1 MSDADL
7 VQHIQAFVARAAT
20 GPSAVRG
27 RGNKGVG
34 KAAREFLGVMPL
46 GPFGTR
52 KAKDFIKELDR
63 ETEGLRKSFPR
74 PARHWGLARKLI
86 NVFLRDAFYTVY
98 LRDAYALDRA
108 ESLLEIPLDSI
119 TAERLHR
126 EDAQEELPEW
136 RGVRNVDAAMN
147 EAFQAAAA
155 DVAAAYGTAR
165 VHLDAVWYGARG
177 SVDGAR

>member
-1 MSDADL
+1 MTDAAL
-7 VQHIQAFVARAAT
+7 IQHIQAFVARAAT

-52 KAKDFIKELDR
+52 SAKDFNRELDR
-63 ETEGLRKSFPR
+63 ETKQLRKSFPK

-98 LRDAYALDRA
+98 LREAYTLDRA
-108 ESLLEIPLDSI
+108 ESRLEIPLDSI
-119 TAERLHR
+119 TAERLHK
-126 EDAQEELPEW
+126 EYAQEESPDW
-136 RGVRNVDAAMN
+136 RGVRNVDPTMN

-155 DVAAAYGTAR
+155 AVAAAYGTER
-165 VHLDAVWYGARG
+165 VHLDAVWYGTRR
-177 SVDGAR
+177 SVVE